1 MRRAGCSARAVR
13 SRFAASSLA
22 ILAFLLSAA
31 SAELWDP
38 NVGEDQYRNPI
49 IFADYSDPDVVR
61 VGDDFYMTA
70 SSFNAVPALPILH
83 SRDLVNWR
91 LINHAIERFDDPAF
105 DVPQHGNGVWAPTI
119 RHHGGYFYIYF
130 GDPDRGI
137 YMVRTADPRGA
148 WDKPV
153 LVKAGKGLIDPAP
166 LWDDDGKAWLVH
178 AFAKSRAGF
187 NSVLHVAPLSPDG
200 TRLLGDSRLVFDG
213 HDEHP
218 TIEGPKFYK
227 RDGYYYIFAPAGG
240 VPQGWQTV
248 LRSRNVFGPY
258 EDRIVLAQGG
268 SDING
273 PHQGAYLE
281 LDNGENWFVHFQERG
296 AYGRI
301 VHLQPVAWADGWP
314 VMGHDADG
322 DGTGE
327 PVMVH
332 RRPDVGARY
341 PTMLPQTGDTFEAAR
356 LGLQWQWQANNQP
369 GWYSLTDRV
378 GWLRLYAQSS
388 IAGNLWPV
396 PNLLLQ
402 KLAAPAFTATTTVQ
416 LQAGDTE
423 LTAGLVVMG
432 TDYAYIAVRRNG
444 DRVELI
450 LAGAQEANT
459 GIREEV
465 SETVPLDSADRV
477 TLRAD
482 VADGAVV
489 RFQYGI
495 DGAEFVPLGGPFE
508 ARPGR
513 WIGAKIGLFA
523 VRPAVADAG
532 SYADF
537 DSFSIE

>member
-1 MRRAGCSARAVR
+1 MRFPSAARL
-13 SRFAASSLA
+13 LA
-22 ILAFLLSAA
+22 ILAFLASAA
-31 SAELWDP
+31 PAEVWDP
-38 NVGEDQYRNPI
+38 NVGPDGYRNPV

-83 SRDLVNWR
+83 SKDLVNWR
-91 LINHAIERFDDPAF
+91 LINHAIQRFDDPAF
-105 DVPQHGNGVWAPTI
+105 DVPQHGNGVWAPAI
-119 RHHGGYFYIYF
+119 RHHGGYFFIFY

-137 YMVRTADPRGA
+137 YMVRAADPRGA

-153 LVKAGKGLIDPAP
+153 LVKAGEGLIDPAP

-187 NSVLHVAPLSPDG
+187 NSVLHVAAMSPDG
-200 TRLLGDSRLVFDG
+200 TRLLGESRLVFDG
-213 HDEHP
+213 HGEHP

-227 RDGYYYIFAPAGG
+227 RNGYYYIFAPAGG

-248 LRSRNVFGPY
+248 LRSRDVFGPY

-268 SDING
+268 TDVNG

-281 LDNGENWFVHFQERG
+281 LDDGEGWFVHFQERG

-301 VHLQPVAWADGWP
+301 VHLQPVVWSGGWP
-314 VMGHDADG
+314 VMGHDEDG

-327 PVMVH
+327 PVLEY
-332 RRPDVGARY
+332 RKPDVGTRYAR
-341 PTMLPQTGDTFEAAR
+341 MLPQTGDRFEAAS
-356 LGLQWQWQANNQP
+356 LGLQWQWQANNKP

-378 GWLRLYAQSS
+378 GWLRLYAQPSA
-388 IAGNLWPV
+388 AGNLWLV

-402 KLAAPAFTATTTVQ
+402 KIPAPAFVATTTVQ
-416 LQAGDTE
+416 LQAGDTD

-432 TDYAYIAVRRNG
+432 TDYAYVAVRRRG
-444 DRVELI
+444 DTAELI
-450 LAGAQEANT
+450 QVRARDANAGT
-459 GIREEV
+459 RESV
-465 SETVPLDSADRV
+465 SEAVPLIDTERV

-489 RFQYGI
+489 QFLYSL
-495 DGAEFVPLGGPFE
+495 DGADFVALGDLFQ

-523 VRPAVADAG
+523 VRPDSADAG
-532 SYADF
+532 DFADF
-537 DSFSIE
+537 DEFSIE